1 MIVVVMADRAKF
13 GLVNEKDTCTD
24 DLFQLF
30 EHPDLK
36 DAVMLGHSI
45 GGGEVASFVGRHGA
59 SRVSKAVLI
68 SSVPLMLKTATNS
81 GGLPIDVF
89 DGFQAAMLRDRAQ
102 FFLDGGRETGEFI
115 IDNCVELPDQVLH
128 TFPPARSS
136 LEDLCNRAIA
146 GNLHRYAK

>member
-1 MIVVVMADRAKF
+1 M
-13 GLVNEKDTCTD
+13 D

-45 GGGEVASFVGRHGA
+45 SGREGASFVGRHGA

-68 SSVPLMLKTATNS
+68 NSVPLLMLKTATNS

-102 FFLDGGRETGEFI
+102 FFLNGGRETGEFI
-115 IDNCVELPDQVLH
+115 KDNCVELPDQVLH
-128 TFPPARSS
+128 TFSPARSS
-136 LEDLCNRAIA
+136 LEDLCNKAIA